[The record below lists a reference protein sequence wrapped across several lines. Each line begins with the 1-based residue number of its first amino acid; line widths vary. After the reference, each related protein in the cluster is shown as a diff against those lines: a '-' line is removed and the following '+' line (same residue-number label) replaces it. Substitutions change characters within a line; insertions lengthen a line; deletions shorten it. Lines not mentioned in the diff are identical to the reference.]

1 MKNVLDLKDIIVFM
15 IYFVIVAGYGYW
27 IYQRKRKA
35 SLGTKDFFLAEG
47 SLTWWAIG
55 ASLIA
60 SNISAE
66 QFIGMS
72 GSGFKMG
79 LAIAT
84 YEWMAAASLIIVA
97 VFFIPVYLKNKI
109 YTMPQF
115 LNQRYNGTVSTIM
128 AIFWLFLYVVV
139 NLMSI
144 LYLGALAV
152 SGISGLDLNLC
163 MIALSLFAIVITLGG
178 MKVIGYTDV
187 IQVFFLI
194 LGGLVATYLA
204 LNLLVDTS
212 GGTYSMSRAMEGLGI
227 MRRDADEHFHMIL
240 KPDNPSYLDLPGL
253 TVLIGGMWIT
263 NLNYWGCN
271 QYITQRAL
279 GADLKTARSGILFA
293 AFLKILMPI
302 IVVLPGI
309 AVYILNEKGY
319 FTGGELLD
327 SKGTLAVDK
336 AYPTLLNLLPTGLK
350 GLAFAAL
357 TAAIVASLAGKANS
371 IATIFSLDIYKKV
384 IDRDAEDGKLVKI
397 GKIAVIVSMVI
408 AMILAFVVGEKLMGE
423 GKQGFQYI
431 QEYTGFVSPGIFAM
445 FILGFFWKKTTS
457 NAALFATVGGFI
469 FSMIFKFLPYFAD
482 LSFLAPLGF
491 SKLNGDG
498 VYEIPFLDRMGFV
511 FILSVT
517 GMVIISLYETAKGV
531 RPKAL
536 EVDTKMF
543 KLNPGFAIGTFIVLA
558 ILTTLYTVFW

>member
-1 MKNVLDLKDIIVFM
+1 MQLLQTQDYLVFLFYFIV
-15 IYFVIVAGYGYW
+15 VAGYGYW
-27 IYQRKRKA
+27 VYRRKKRHTGSA
-35 SLGTKDFFLAEG
+35 SHDYFLAEG

-79 LAIAT
+79 LAISS
-84 YEWMAAASLIIVA
+84 YEWMAALTLIIVA

-115 LNQRYNGTVSTIM
+115 LSQRYNGTVAMIM
-128 AIFWLFLYVVV
+128 AIFWLMLYVVV

-144 LYLGALAV
+144 LYLGALAIH
-152 SGISGLDLNLC
+152 GISGLDIGLC
-163 MIALSLFAIVITLGG
+163 IGLLAVFAIIITLGG

-187 IQVFFLI
+187 IQVFFLV
-194 LGGLVATYLA
+194 LGGLVATYIA
-204 LNLLVDTS
+204 LNLVAEKS
-212 GGTYSMSRAMEGLGI
+212 GQSGLYNGFKLLTTEAN
-227 MRRDADEHFHMIL
+227 DHFHMIFS
-240 KPDNPSYLDLPGL
+240 KNNDNYMDLPGL
-253 TVLIGGMWIT
+253 SVLLGGLWIA

-279 GADLKTARSGILFA
+279 GASLPTARKGILFA
-293 AFLKILMPI
+293 AFLKLLMPV

-309 AVYILNEKGY
+309 AAYVLYQKGM
-319 FTGGELLD
+319 FHTEMLD
-327 SKGTLAVDK
+327 SKGIVDVNK
-336 AYPTLLNLLPTGLK
+336 AYPNLLNLLPVGLK

-371 IATIFSLDIYKKV
+371 IATIFSLDVYKKA
-384 IDRDAEDGKLVKI
+384 INKNADDKKLVSV
-397 GKIAVIVSMVI
+397 GKVTVVVS
-408 AMILAFVVGEKLMGE
+408 MILAILLSLVLGEKLMGE

-457 NAALFATVGGFI
+457 NAALFAIIGGFI
-469 FSMIFKFLPYFAD
+469 FSVFFKFLPGMMD
-482 LSFLAPLGF
+482 LSFLANAGF
-491 SKLNGDG
+491 SKANAAG
-498 VYEIPFLDRMGFV
+498 VFEIPFMDRMAFV
-511 FILSVT
+511 FLLCIA
-517 GMVIISLYETAKGV
+517 GMIIISNIDNRKGV
-531 RPKAL
+531 KQHGL
-536 EVDTKMF
+536 EVDKTMF
-543 KLNPGFAIGTFIVLA
+543 KVETAFAAGALIVCG
-558 ILTTLYTVFW
+558 ILVALYSLFW